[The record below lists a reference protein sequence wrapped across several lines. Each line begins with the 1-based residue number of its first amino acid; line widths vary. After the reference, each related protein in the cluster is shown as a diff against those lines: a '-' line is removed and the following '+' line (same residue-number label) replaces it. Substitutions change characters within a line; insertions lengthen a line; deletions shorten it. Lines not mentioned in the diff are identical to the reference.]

1 MSKQRMTYAI
11 NQVAIDALREIAHRR
26 TQASGQRVAAGTVLE
41 DIIMK
46 EMARLDALKVGKID
60 RSDHVTGN
68 RKGRPKG
75 SKSKEKATAQIGNIG
90 NLDGLDKE
98 LGL

>member
-1 MSKQRMTYAI
+1 MPKQRMTYAI
-11 NQVAIDALREIAHRR
+11 SQEAIDALRELAHQR
-26 TQASGQRVAAGTVLE
+26 TMASGVRVAAGTVLE

-46 EMARLDALKVGKID
+46 EIARLDALKVGRVD
-60 RSDHVTGN
+60 RSDHATGN

-75 SKSKEKATAQIGNIG
+75 AKSKVNKEKATVQIG